1 METLKGKAR
10 LAGLSY
16 LLIIFCG
23 SFSHKIVRA
32 SIMIKGNASETA
44 LNILDNQLLFK
55 LSILSDFL
63 MIMSYIALGLLL
75 FTKFKNTNKLISTVL
90 LALNVVGVA
99 IMAIN
104 MLNQYAALVVL
115 NNGEY
120 LSAFTTAQREA
131 LSLFFMTLHQYGYLI
146 ATLSYGVWLLPMGY
160 LLIKSKVFPKI
171 IGYFLMTGAITYV
184 IYMMTMFLDIQVP
197 SEITLPA
204 DIGEFSFC
212 FYLLFKG
219 IKVKQVRE

>member
-1 METLKGKAR
+1 MENLKGRAR

-16 LLIIFCG
+16 LLLIICG
-23 SFSHKIVRA
+23 IFSHKIVRA

-44 LNILDNQLLFK
+44 HNILENMFLFK

-63 MIMSYIALGLLL
+63 MIMSYLTLGLLL
-75 FTKFKNTNKLISTVL
+75 YTIFKNTSKLLSTGL
-90 LALNVVGVA
+90 LALNTVGVA

-104 MLNQYAALVVL
+104 MLNQYAALLVL
-115 NNGEY
+115 SHGEY
-120 LSAFTTAQREA
+120 LSAFSMTQREA

-160 LLIKSKVFPKI
+160 LLIKSNRFPKI
-171 IGYFLMTGAITYV
+171 IGYFLMTGAITYIANMV
-184 IYMMTMFLDIQVP
+184 SVFLGIPMP

-204 DIGEFSFC
+204 DIGEFLFC
-212 FYLLFKG
+212 FYLLIKG
-219 IKVKQVRE
+219 IKSNAG